1 MTFAWRA
8 LGRALERCARAGERG
23 AREAGRATARATAS
37 TPEARAGATPTR
49 AGRRRARRTVTRRT
63 TTTRATGREDADGAT
78 KKLKPEARGME
89 APMTSFE
96 AGATQEGWGKAGGGA
111 APWTPT
117 RALRKRKSYFKRCG
131 HIMETLEREHMKELA
146 KERAI
151 VPFRPGD
158 VVKLTLEVPENNRR
172 TQTFTGICIAK
183 RHRGMGSSFTLRSAI
198 GNLVVE
204 RSFPLFTP
212 NIKAM
217 EVVERRKVRRAKLYY
232 LRDKPL
238 RFSRP

>member
-1 MTFAWRA
+1 MRA
-8 LGRALERCARAGERG
+8 CRDALRACARSS
-23 AREAGRATARATAS
+23 ARVPDAPRAWTIAPTATTTMLMDAS
-37 TPEARAGATPTR
+37 GTR
-49 AGRRRARRTVTRRT
+49 AVMTSVRAEIKAMRS
-63 TTTRATGREDADGAT
+63 TGT
-78 KKLKPEARGME
+78 PVKLKPEARGME

-96 AGATQEGWGKAGGGA
+96 AGATQEGWGKSGGGA

-117 RALRKRKSYFKRCG
+117 RELKKRKSYFKRCG
-131 HIMETLEREHMKELA
+131 HMMETLEREKMKELA
-146 KERAI
+146 AERHI

-172 TQTFTGICIAK
+172 TQTFTGVCIAK
-183 RHRGMGSSFTLRSAI
+183 KHRGLGSSFTLRTAI
-198 GNLVVE
+198 GNLAVE

-217 EVVERRKVRRAKLYY
+217 EILERRKVRRAKLYY
-232 LRDKPL
+232 LREKPL